1 MEQDLSYS
9 YSSKPRPVQTSR
21 GKQRDGGAK
30 QIPPNI
36 MHDPRIPRGSVFAP
50 VNTARSGDGR
60 EKAKKRR
67 GLTTKKRSNNNNSN
81 NSNKSSPSIFET
93 QAVPSYG
100 FTSISLDANLI
111 EQTQLTP
118 ERESFSQTDEFL
130 PRTINARNATTNDM
144 FMRPKIGIDTST
156 QIEESDGLFN
166 FDVEVKP
173 LLNVLVNKT
182 LSQALVEV
190 KEEQEIQMLHCQH
203 EMMKAE
209 KRDARQAERDL
220 EEKAKEAN
228 RRKELIKK
236 KKVEKQIRDQIMRK
250 KLFAWQFARPL
261 VSQAIDQATTT
272 LQKKGVF
279 YDPMLRNLAIWLA
292 GDVYEAADDSIRLRA
307 LSTELLDDLIL
318 HGLRRQALFAQL
330 LPNESEAMV
339 RLLLRDP
346 LVLPLPED
354 VPEGTEPI
362 SVSVIGPIALSRS
375 DSLEA
380 IENRIEAWLVE
391 HVGTPVDIPRGGFL
405 SLLQLAKTM

>member
-1 MEQDLSYS
+1 MLLDVSLE
-9 YSSKPRPVQTSR
+9 
-21 GKQRDGGAK
+21 
-30 QIPPNI
+30 
-36 MHDPRIPRGSVFAP
+36 
-50 VNTARSGDGR
+50 
-60 EKAKKRR
+60 
-67 GLTTKKRSNNNNSN
+67 
-81 NSNKSSPSIFET
+81 
-93 QAVPSYG
+93 
-100 FTSISLDANLI
+100 LDA
-111 EQTQLTP
+111 
-118 ERESFSQTDEFL
+118 
-130 PRTINARNATTNDM
+130 
-144 FMRPKIGIDTST
+144 
-156 QIEESDGLFN
+156 IEESDGLFN

-182 LSQALVEV
+182 LAQALVEV

-209 KRDARQAERDL
+209 RRDARQAERDL

-307 LSTELLDDLIL
+307 LSTELLDGTSVLARCRIYFILMATVVIAAATDLIL

-354 VPEGTEPI
+354 VPEGTQPI
-362 SVSVIGPIALSRS
+362 SVSVIGPIALYRS
-375 DSLEA
+375 DSLDA
-380 IENRIEAWLVE
+380 IENRIEV
-391 HVGTPVDIPRGGFL
+391 R
-405 SLLQLAKTM
+405 